1 MHPSNSAS
9 IIVKILYDSNPLIAW
24 NERFELLRIKKQL
37 SQHFKIKGFGAIET
51 FLGIQAT
58 RNCSNRTLHISQETY
73 VHTIL
78 QRFNMLKPKPMNTEM
93 ELPSFETDDTEVLLT
108 IVL

>member
-1 MHPSNSAS
+1 MK
-9 IIVKILYDSNPLIAW
+9 VLDDSNPLIAW

-37 SQHFKIKGFGAIET
+37 SQHFKIKGFGAVKT
-51 FLGIQAT
+51 FLGIQTA
-58 RNCSNRTLHISQETY
+58 RNCSNRTLHIYQETY
-73 VHTIL
+73 VHNIL

-93 ELPSFETDDTEVLLT
+93 ELPSFETDDTEFMPT